1 MGNSASLAVL
11 GLIAFGAA
19 NLPFFTDRILF
30 FVRPKAPPKRLAWRL
45 LELVLMYFSVGVLA
59 LWLEARQGALYP
71 QGWEFYAIT
80 FCLFVV
86 LGYPGF
92 VYRHLWGRL

>member
-1 MGNSASLAVL
+1 MGNSGSLAVL
-11 GLIAFGAA
+11 GLIALAAA
-19 NLPFFTDRILF
+19 NLPFFTERILF
-30 FVRPKAPPKRLAWRL
+30 FIRPKTPPKGLGWRL
-45 LELVLMYFSVGVLA
+45 LELVLMYFSVGLLA

-71 QGWEFYAIT
+71 QSWEFYAIT

-92 VYRHLWGRL
+92 VYRHLWSKR

>member
-1 MGNSASLAVL
+1 
-11 GLIAFGAA
+11 
-19 NLPFFTDRILF
+19 
-30 FVRPKAPPKRLAWRL
+30 
-45 LELVLMYFSVGVLA
+45 MYFSVGLLA

-71 QGWEFYAIT
+71 QSWEFYAIT

-92 VYRHLWGRL
+92 VYRHLWSKR